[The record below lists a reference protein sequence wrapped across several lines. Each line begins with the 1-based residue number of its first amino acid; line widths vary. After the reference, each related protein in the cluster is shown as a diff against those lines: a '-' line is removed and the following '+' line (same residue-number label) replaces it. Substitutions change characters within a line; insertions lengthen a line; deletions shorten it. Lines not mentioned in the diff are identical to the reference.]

1 MAPRWRVRVMDSL
14 SQKVYEMV
22 VWPDHFL
29 RQVDREVDFTFV
41 NDICAPYYHNGT
53 RKGGRPAEEPERI
66 FRALLVMV
74 LYGIPF
80 ETTLVRQIG
89 VNLAFRWFTRL
100 GIVERVF
107 DHSLFYVVRD
117 RLGVE
122 VFEAI
127 LAGIFEQC
135 LEQGL
140 IGHEWAFYDCTDIAA
155 TGTRYTLYERAVI
168 LARAVLRL
176 LERPPAEQGKG
187 VLYPPSPPS
196 PALRRMVAEMAK
208 EVVKA
213 KKSKVKNILKG
224 IEKLEKAEQETPAR
238 LPHRE
243 RVARALAEEAD
254 TLHTTG
260 AETIRSALVRLK
272 KKMPHA
278 KGDADARVGHTSR
291 NQVFCG
297 YLSGN
302 LIDDRYKVIG
312 ATHLEPG
319 NVFQPHGL
327 MESGVVPQYKE
338 RAGRPPDKVALDG
351 AFGYPDIT
359 LYLAEECPETEVF
372 VEPSSIPPPRPK
384 QQQVFAIEHFTLTQD
399 DRLLCPNQE
408 LDLAEREMRII
419 SHRQDGTDEYAG
431 QRCADCVLR
440 AQCTTKAKGPR
451 TVRLHP
457 ARHRHRMAIQ
467 AKAQTIEHRA
477 AMRQRMASIEPIFG
491 HGKVYHHWAKAPY
504 RSLEMNR
511 IFNLLLVIAHDVEK
525 LVRYA
530 PVERHHRLLAC
541 SPATVSCE
549 RNK

>member
-1 MAPRWRVRVMDSL
+1 MDSL

-29 RQVDREVDFTFV
+29 RQVDREVDFAFV
-41 NDICAPYYHNGT
+41 NDLCAPYYHNGT
-53 RKGGRPAEEPERI
+53 EKGGRPAEEPERI

-117 RLGVE
+117 RLGEE

-140 IGHEWAFYDCTDIAA
+140 IDHEWAFYDCTDIAA
-155 TGTRYTLYERAVI
+155 TATRYTLYERAVI

-176 LERPPAEQGKG
+176 LERSPAERGKG

-224 IEKLEKAEQETPAR
+224 IEKLEKAEQETPTR
-238 LPHRE
+238 LTHRE
-243 RVARALAEEAD
+243 RVARALAEEVD
-254 TLHTTG
+254 TLHTTD
-260 AETIRSALVRLK
+260 AETIYSALVTLK
-272 KKMPHA
+272 DKMPHA

-291 NQVFCG
+291 KQVFCG

-302 LIDDRYKVIG
+302 FIDDRYKVIG

-319 NVFQPHGL
+319 NAFQPRAL
-327 MESGVVPQYKE
+327 MKSNVVPHYKA
-338 RAGRPPDKVALDG
+338 RAGRPPDRVALDG
-351 AFGYPDIT
+351 AFGYPDVTI
-359 LYLAEECPETEVF
+359 YLATEWPETEVF
-372 VEPSSIPPPRPK
+372 VEPNSIPPLSPK
-384 QQQVFAIEHFTLTQD
+384 QQQVFTTEHFTLTPD
-399 DRLLCPNQE
+399 DRLLCPNQALE
-408 LDLAEREMRII
+408 STEREMRIV
-419 SHRQDGTDEYAG
+419 SRREDGTNEYAG
-431 QRCADCVLR
+431 QRCEACPLR
-440 AQCTTKAKGPR
+440 AQCTTRTKGPR
-451 TVRLHP
+451 IVKLHP

-477 AMRQRMASIEPIFG
+477 AMQRRMASIEPIFG
-491 HGKVYHHWAKAPY
+491 HGKVHHHWAKAPY
-504 RSLEMNR
+504 RSLAMNR

-530 PVERHHRLLAC
+530 PVERQRRSGAC
-541 SPATVSCE
+541 
-549 RNK
+549 